1 MLLCQGTVLNVSS
14 IPSRP
19 DYILYPPVTSSLTSA
34 SIDFLNSRSKAGI
47 PPTFFIAIL
56 FSSVDLPNT
65 RFRRAPQAFFWTSK
79 TLWSKRSTRCLIPP
93 SLYTWNEK
101 NPRPEGYAVNWW
113 LHKSVRVRSWDR
125 HTCWKFEG
133 YSLRWRSFPVL
144 RLKEK
149 GDLGDR
155 PLHTGQSHTRGLHPH
170 QAWHFHCMSVWSEYT
185 DAAPRHSEPMQESSS
200 RPASSGYSLH
210 TLFHLEFFSILLY
223 YSCPP
228 LGLRLLCGF
237 TDWAGNK
244 CHYRIRPEM
253 LKKKKICMLQN
264 TSQ

>member
-155 PLHTGQSHTRGLHPH
+155 PLHTGHSHIPGVCIHTRPDTSTVWVCGANIQTQHPDTQSQCRNPVLDLLL
-170 QAWHFHCMSVWSEYT
+170 QA
-185 DAAPRHSEPMQESSS
+185 
-200 RPASSGYSLH
+200 
-210 TLFHLEFFSILLY
+210 TLFTLFSTWNSLVFYFIIHVHL
-223 YSCPP
+223 
-228 LGLRLLCGF
+228 
-237 TDWAGNK
+237 
-244 CHYRIRPEM
+244 
-253 LKKKKICMLQN
+253 
-264 TSQ
+264 